1 MEINEKSV
9 FYAPDY
15 YHIEQDSLHL
25 FLDPEMPNWI
35 ITDKRGSQILDDIK
49 NCKNVKDLMRN
60 YADNFDMDYTKAW
73 LEVYTFLK
81 DLIRSKFLT
90 SKPVKKVDYA
100 GRADFIH
107 TYKLNELWIHTN
119 NSCNLTCSHCLVN
132 SSPGEDNGLSTET
145 IKRVIDEAVILG
157 TSRFYFTGGEPFMR
171 KDIFDLIDYVCNRK
185 ESELIILTNG
195 TLLKGETIERLKRC
209 NKELLK
215 IQISL
220 DGSRPEI
227 NDPLRGKGSFN
238 LIVEGIKNVV
248 ETGYSPTVTTVVTN
262 SNIDDI
268 QEITKLLALSGVK
281 THHLLWAHK
290 RGRITDNGN
299 NSIPSIDK
307 VIEVTRRVKVVAGE
321 SGISVD
327 NYDSYKFRANSNRG
341 TRYDLGNACY
351 DSLCVYSNGDVYPSA
366 SFAGYEDLKCGSILI
381 NTLREIWENSN
392 MSKAFRN
399 ATLQNKEKCKGCHIK
414 FICGGGDIEHSFFY
428 SENGFKLESDKFPS
442 DIGIHALDPYCDL
455 HKEITK
461 NVIFELA
468 EARKKMMDRKTG
480 FGAPTVLRS
489 MGEGA
494 LNCGLQ
500 IADCEME
507 NLKSEIPG
515 PDRRADRTRAGRNPK
530 SVRTLHSNCVLS
542 FDVDKPRSIVREFYG
557 KAAEEPQEEL
567 CCPTKNTQEDTS
579 HIPQE
584 VLDRFYGCGSPTT
597 IAKVLAGETMADLG
611 AGAGIDCF
619 IAAKKVG
626 PKGKIYGIDM
636 TDKMLKVANENR
648 HLVAKNLGY
657 DIVEFRKGFLE
668 DIPVED
674 RTVDLITSNCVI
686 NLSPDKKAV
695 FNEMWRILKD
705 HGRIVISDI
714 VSQEETPPYLKL
726 NKQLW
731 GECISGALTEDEFMA
746 WLEQAGFY
754 GLQTLSKVFWKE
766 VEGYS
771 FYSVTLRGY
780 KFKKK
785 ESCVYIGQKAIYHGP
800 YKAIT
805 DEEGH
810 LFPRNEPVEV
820 CTDTAAKLS
829 NLPYAGQFT
838 ILNAD
843 NENAA
848 SYGCSPSEDG
858 VPCC

>member
-9 FYAPDY
+9 FYVPDY
-15 YHIEQDSLHL
+15 YHIEEDSLHL
-25 FLDPEMPNWI
+25 FFDPEMPNWI
-35 ITDKRGSQILDDIK
+35 ITDKRGSQIVEDIK
-49 NCKNVKDLMRN
+49 NCRNVKDLMYK
-60 YADNFDMDYTKAW
+60 YADKFDMDYTRAW
-73 LEVYTFLK
+73 LDIHTFLK
-81 DLIRSKFLT
+81 DLIRSEFLT
-90 SKPVKKVDYA
+90 SEPVKKSNYS
-100 GRADFIH
+100 GRADYIH
-107 TYKLNELWIHTN
+107 AKKLNELWIHTN
-119 NSCNLTCSHCLVN
+119 NSCNLICSHCLVN
-132 SSPGEDNGLSTET
+132 SSPNEDKGLSTGT
-145 IKRVIDEAVILG
+145 IKKIIDDAVKLG
-157 TSRFYFTGGEPFMR
+157 TTRFYFTGGEPFMR

-185 ESELIILTNG
+185 KSELIILTNG
-195 TLLKGETIERLKRC
+195 TLLKGEIIEWLEKFD
-209 NKELLK
+209 KGLLK

-220 DGSRPEI
+220 DGSKPEI
-227 NDPLRGKGSFN
+227 NDPLRGKGSFSQ
-238 LIVEGIKNVV
+238 IVKGIKNIV
-248 ETGYSPTVTTVVTN
+248 EAGFFPTVTTVVTN
-262 SNIDDI
+262 SNIGDI
-268 QEITKLLALSGVK
+268 PEITKLLAHSGVK

-299 NSIPSIDK
+299 NSIPPIDK
-307 VIEVTRRVKVVAGE
+307 VIEVTRRVKEAARE

-327 NYDSYKFRANSNRG
+327 NHDSYKFRANSNRG

-366 SFAGYEDLKCGSILI
+366 SFAGYAGLRCGCVLDNS
-381 NTLREIWENSN
+381 LREIWENSN

-399 ATLQNKEKCKGCHIK
+399 ATLQNKDKCRECHIK

-428 SENGFKLESDKFPS
+428 SENGFKLESDKFPANT
-442 DIGIHALDPYCDL
+442 GIQALDPYCDL

-461 NVIFELA
+461 DVIFELA
-468 EARKKMMDRKTG
+468 ESRKKMMERKTG
-480 FGAPTVLRS
+480 FSAPTVLRS

-494 LNCGLQ
+494 AVCGADEQIQNPQISTPNPELQ
-500 IADCEME
+500 TP
-507 NLKSEIPG
+507 N
-515 PDRRADRTRAGRNPK
+515 
-530 SVRTLHSNCVLS
+530 SVHTLHSNCVLS

-567 CCPTKNTQEDTS
+567 CCPTKNSQEDTS

-597 IAKVLAGETMADLG
+597 IAKISEGETMVDLG

-636 TDKMLKVANENR
+636 TDEMLKVANENR
-648 HLVAKNLGY
+648 QLVAENLGY

-668 DIPVED
+668 EIPVED
-674 RTVDLITSNCVI
+674 NTVDLITSNCVI

-714 VSQEETPPYLKL
+714 VSEVETPSYLKL

-731 GECISGALTEDEFMA
+731 GECISGSLTEEEFVA
-746 WLEQAGFY
+746 YLEQAGFY
-754 GLQTLSKVFWKE
+754 GLQTLSKIFWKE

-780 KFKKK
+780 KYEKR
-785 ESCVYIGQKAIYHGP
+785 EGCVYIGQKAVYHGP

-829 NLPYAGQFT
+829 RPPYAGQFT

-843 NENAA
+843 NEKTA
-848 SYGCSPSEDG
+848 SYSCSPSEEEG

>member
-49 NCKNVKDLMRN
+49 KCKNVKDLMHN

-73 LEVYTFLK
+73 LEVHTFLK

-90 SKPVKKVDYA
+90 SEPVKKVNYA

-107 TYKLNELWIHTN
+107 AYKLNELWIHTN

-132 SSPGEDNGLSTET
+132 SSPNEDKGLSKEA

-171 KDIFDLIDYVCNRK
+171 KDIFELIDYVCSHK

-195 TLLKGETIERLKRC
+195 TLLKGETMERLQRC

-227 NDPLRGKGSFN
+227 NDPLRGKGSFA
-238 LIVEGIKNVV
+238 LIVEGIKNIV
-248 ETGYSPTVTTVVTN
+248 EAGYFPTVTTVVTN
-262 SNIDDI
+262 SNIEDI
-268 QEITKLLALSGVK
+268 QETTKLLALLGVR
-281 THHLLWAHK
+281 TQHLLWAHK

-299 NSIPSIDK
+299 NSIPPIDK
-307 VIEVTRRVKVVAGE
+307 VIEVTRKIKVVAGE

-351 DSLCVYSNGDVYPSA
+351 DSLCVYSNGEVYPSA
-366 SFAGYEDLKCGSILI
+366 SFAGHEGLKCGSVLTE
-381 NTLREIWENSN
+381 TLREVWENSN

-399 ATLQNKEKCKGCHIK
+399 ATLQNKEKCRDCHIK

-428 SENGFKLESDKFPS
+428 SENGFKLKTDQFPS

-468 EARKKMMDRKTG
+468 EAREKMMERKTG
-480 FGAPTVLRS
+480 FSAPTVLRS

-494 LNCGLQ
+494 AVCGADEQILNSQ
-500 IADCEME
+500 I
-507 NLKSEIPG
+507 S
-515 PDRRADRTRAGRNPK
+515 NPK
-530 SVRTLHSNCVLS
+530 SQIVNPQSVHTLHSNCVLS

-567 CCPTKNTQEDTS
+567 CCPTKNSQEDTS

-597 IAKVLAGETMADLG
+597 IAKVSEGETMVDLG

-626 PKGKIYGIDM
+626 PMGKIYGIDM
-636 TDKMLKVANENR
+636 TDEMLKVANENK
-648 HLVAKNLGY
+648 HLVARNLGY

-674 RTVDLITSNCVI
+674 STVDLITSNCVI

-714 VSQEETPPYLKL
+714 VSEEETPPYLKL

-731 GECISGALTEDEFMA
+731 GECISGALTEDEFMVY
-746 WLEQAGFY
+746 LEHAGFY

-771 FYSVTLRGY
+771 FYSLTLRGY
-780 KFKKK
+780 KFEKR
-785 ESCVYIGQKAIYHGP
+785 ENCVYIGQKAVYHGP

-838 ILNAD
+838 ILNTD
-843 NENAA
+843 NEDAA
-848 SYGCSPSEDG
+848 SYSCSPSEEG

>member
-1 MEINEKSV
+1 MEINEKSI

-35 ITDKRGSQILDDIK
+35 ITDKRGGQIIDDIK
-49 NCKNVKDLMRN
+49 KCKNVKELMYN
-60 YADNFDMDYTKAW
+60 YAANFDMDNTKAW
-73 LEVYTFLK
+73 LEVHSFLK
-81 DLIRSKFLT
+81 DLIRSKFLA
-90 SKPVKKVDYA
+90 SEPVKKVAYT

-107 TYKLNELWIHTN
+107 VYKLNELWIHTN
-119 NSCNLTCSHCLVN
+119 NSCNLTCSHCLVS
-132 SSPGEDNGLSTET
+132 SSPNEDKGLSTES
-145 IKRVIDEAVILG
+145 IKKVIDEAAVLG
-157 TSRFYFTGGEPFMR
+157 TTRFYFTGGEPFIR
-171 KDIFDLIDYVCNRK
+171 KDIFELIDYVCNHK
-185 ESELIILTNG
+185 KTELIILTNG
-195 TLLKGETIERLKRC
+195 TLLKREIIEKLQAFD
-209 NKELLK
+209 KELLK

-227 NDPLRGKGSFN
+227 NDPLRGKGSFD
-238 LIVEGIKNVV
+238 LIVEGIKNIISA
-248 ETGYSPTVTTVVTN
+248 GYSPTVTTVVAN

-268 QEITKLLALSGVK
+268 PETTKLLALLGVK

-299 NSIPSIDK
+299 SSIPPINK
-307 VIEVTRRVKVVAGE
+307 VIEVTRKVKEVARE

-327 NYDSYKFRANSNRG
+327 NHDSYKFRANSNRG

-351 DSLCVYSNGDVYPSA
+351 DSMCVYSNGDVYPSA
-366 SFAGYEDLKCGSILI
+366 SFAGHAGLRCGSVLD
-381 NTLREIWENSN
+381 NTLWEIWENSN
-392 MSKAFRN
+392 TSKAFRN
-399 ATLQNKEKCKGCHIK
+399 ATLQNKEKCKECHIK
-414 FICGGGDIEHSFFY
+414 YICGGGDIEHSFFY
-428 SENGFKLESDKFPS
+428 SENGFKLESDRFPS
-442 DIGIHALDPYCDL
+442 DVGIHALDPYCDL

-461 NVIFELA
+461 DVIFELA
-468 EARKKMMDRKTG
+468 AVRKKIMERTTG
-480 FGAPTVLRS
+480 FSAPTVLRS

-494 LNCGLQ
+494 AVCG
-500 IADCEME
+500 ADEQAA
-507 NLKSEIPG
+507 NSQ
-515 PDRRADRTRAGRNPK
+515 
-530 SVRTLHSNCVLS
+530 SVYTLHSNCVLS

-584 VLDRFYGCGSPTT
+584 VLDRFYGCGSPTI
-597 IAKVLAGETMADLG
+597 IAGVLPGETMVDLG

-626 PKGKIYGIDM
+626 PTGKIYGIDM
-636 TDKMLKVANENR
+636 TDEMLKVANENKL
-648 HLVAKNLGY
+648 LVAKNLGF

-668 DIPVED
+668 DIPVD
-674 RTVDLITSNCVI
+674 DSTVDLITSNCVI

-695 FNEMWRILKD
+695 FNEMWRVLKD

-714 VSQEETPPYLKL
+714 VSQVETPPRLKL

-731 GECISGALTEDEFMA
+731 GECISGSLTEEEFMA
-746 WLEQAGFY
+746 YLEQAGFY

-771 FYSVTLRGY
+771 YYSVTLRGY
-780 KFKKK
+780 KFEKKDGCK
-785 ESCVYIGQKAIYHGP
+785 YIGQKAIYHGP

-820 CTDTAAKLS
+820 CTDTAEKLS
-829 NLPYAGQFT
+829 KLPYTGQFA
-838 ILNAD
+838 IFNVND
-843 NENAA
+843 GKKVPY
-848 SYGCSPSEDG
+848 SCSTSETEG
-858 VPCC
+858 VSCC

>member
-9 FYAPDY
+9 FYVPDY

-35 ITDKRGSQILDDIK
+35 ITDKRGSQIMDDIK
-49 NCKNVKDLMRN
+49 NGKSVKGLMHN
-60 YADNFDMDYTKAW
+60 YASNFDMDYTKAW
-73 LEVYTFLK
+73 LEVHTFLK

-90 SKPVKKVDYA
+90 SEPVKRVDYA

-107 TYKLNELWIHTN
+107 AYKLNELWIHTN

-132 SSPGEDNGLSTET
+132 SSPSGDKGLSTEA
-145 IKRVIDEAVILG
+145 IKRVIDEAAILG

-171 KDIFDLIDYVCNRK
+171 KDIFELIDYVCSHK

-195 TLLKGETIERLKRC
+195 TLLEGETVERLQKC

-227 NDPLRGKGSFN
+227 NDPLRGKGSFD
-238 LIVEGIKNVV
+238 LIVEGIKNIV
-248 ETGYSPTVTTVVTN
+248 EAGYFPTVTTVVTN
-262 SNIDDI
+262 SNIEDI
-268 QEITKLLALSGVK
+268 QETTKLLALLGVK
-281 THHLLWAHK
+281 THHLLWAHR

-299 NSIPSIDK
+299 NTIPPIDK
-307 VIEVTRRVKVVAGE
+307 VIEVTGKVKAVAGE

-366 SFAGYEDLKCGSILI
+366 SFAGHEGLKCGTVLDSP
-381 NTLREIWENSN
+381 LREVWDNSN

-399 ATLQNKEKCKGCHIK
+399 ATLQNKEKCRECHIK

-428 SENGFKLESDKFPS
+428 SENGFKLETDRFPS
-442 DIGIHALDPYCDL
+442 DIGVHALDPYCDL

-468 EARKKMMDRKTG
+468 EAGKKMMDRKTG
-480 FGAPTVLRS
+480 FSAPTVLRS

-494 LNCGLQ
+494 SVCG
-500 IADCEME
+500 ADEQVPE
-507 NLKSEIPG
+507 SGFDNRQSPIVG
-515 PDRRADRTRAGRNPK
+515 HQ
-530 SVRTLHSNCVLS
+530 SQVHTLHSNCVLS

-584 VLDRFYGCGSPTT
+584 VLDRFYGCGSPTI
-597 IAKVLAGETMADLG
+597 IAKVSEGETMVDLG

-626 PKGKIYGIDM
+626 PTGKIYGIDM
-636 TDKMLKVANENR
+636 TDEMLKVANENR

-674 RTVDLITSNCVI
+674 STVDLITSNCVI

-714 VSQEETPPYLKL
+714 VSEEETPPYLKL

-746 WLEQAGFY
+746 YLEQAGFY
-754 GLQTLSKVFWKE
+754 GLQILSKVFWKE
-766 VEGYS
+766 VEGYL

-780 KFKKK
+780 KFEKK
-785 ESCVYIGQKAIYHGP
+785 ESCVYIGQKVIYHGP

-829 NLPYAGQFT
+829 NFPYAGQFT

-848 SYGCSPSEDG
+848 SYSCSPSEEG

>member
-35 ITDKRGSQILDDIK
+35 ITDKRGSQIIDDIK
-49 NCKNVKDLMRN
+49 NCKNVKELMNN
-60 YADNFDMDYTKAW
+60 YANTFDMDYTRAW
-73 LEVYTFLK
+73 LEVHTLLK
-81 DLIRSKFLT
+81 DLIRSEFLT
-90 SKPVKKVDYA
+90 SEPVKKVAYT
-100 GRADFIH
+100 GRADFVH
-107 TYKLNELWIHTN
+107 ADKLNELWIHTN

-132 SSPGEDNGLSTET
+132 SSPNEDGGLSTES
-145 IKRVIDEAVILG
+145 IKKIIDEAAVLG
-157 TSRFYFTGGEPFMR
+157 TSRFYFTGGEPLMR
-171 KDIFDLIDYVCNRK
+171 KDIFELIDYVCNQK
-185 ESELIILTNG
+185 KSELIILTNG
-195 TLLKGETIERLKRC
+195 TLLKGETIEKLQQFDKT
-209 NKELLK
+209 LLK
-215 IQISL
+215 LQISL
-220 DGSRPEI
+220 DGSTPEI
-227 NDPLRGKGSFN
+227 NDPLRGNGSFD
-238 LIVEGIKNVV
+238 LIVEGIKNIVGV
-248 ETGYSPTVTTVVTN
+248 GFSPTVTTVVAN
-262 SNIDDI
+262 SNIDNI
-268 QEITKLLALSGVK
+268 PETTKLLASLGVK

-299 NSIPSIDK
+299 NSIPPIDK
-307 VIEVTRRVKVVAGE
+307 VIEVTRKVKEVARE

-327 NYDSYKFRANSNRG
+327 NHDSYKFRANSKRG

-351 DSLCVYSNGDVYPSA
+351 DSMCVYSTGDVYPSA
-366 SFAGYEDLKCGSILI
+366 SFAGHAGLRCGNVLDS
-381 NTLREIWENSN
+381 TLREIWESSN

-399 ATLQNKEKCKGCHIK
+399 ATLQNKDKCKECHIK

-428 SENGFKLESDKFPS
+428 SENGFKLESDRFPENV
-442 DIGIHALDPYCDL
+442 GIHALDPYCGL

-461 NVIFELA
+461 DVVFELA
-468 EARKKMMDRKTG
+468 QVRKKMQDRKTG
-480 FGAPTVLRS
+480 FSAPTVLRS
-489 MGEGA
+489 MGDGA
-494 LNCGLQ
+494 AVCG
-500 IADCEME
+500 ADQQV
-507 NLKSEIPG
+507 
-515 PDRRADRTRAGRNPK
+515 ADSQ
-530 SVRTLHSNCVLS
+530 SVYTLHSNCVLS

-567 CCPTKNTQEDTS
+567 CCPTKNSEEDTS

-584 VLDRFYGCGSPTT
+584 VLDRFYGCGSPTI
-597 IAKVLAGETMADLG
+597 IAKVSEGETMVDLG

-636 TDKMLKVANENR
+636 TDEMLKVANENR
-648 HLVAKNLGY
+648 KLVAKNLGY

-668 DIPVED
+668 DIPVD
-674 RTVDLITSNCVI
+674 NGTVDLITSNCVI

-695 FNEMWRILKD
+695 FNEMWRVLKD

-714 VSQEETPPYLKL
+714 VSQVETPPHLKL

-746 WLEQAGFY
+746 YLEQAGFY

-780 KFKKK
+780 KFEK
-785 ESCVYIGQKAIYHGP
+785 EEGCVYIGQRAVYHGP

-820 CTDTAAKLS
+820 CTDTAEKLS
-829 NLPYAGQFT
+829 NPPYTGQFT
-838 ILNAD
+838 IFNVND
-843 NENAA
+843 GNNE
-848 SYGCSPSEDG
+848 SYSCNTPEEEG
-858 VPCC
+858 VSCC

>member
-49 NCKNVKDLMRN
+49 NCKNVRDLMHN

-73 LEVYTFLK
+73 LEVHTFLK

-90 SKPVKKVDYA
+90 SEPVKKVGYT

-107 TYKLNELWIHTN
+107 AYKLNELWIHTN
-119 NSCNLTCSHCLVN
+119 NSCNLMCSHCLVN
-132 SSPGEDNGLSTET
+132 SSPNEDKGLSTET
-145 IKRVIDEAVILG
+145 IKKVIDEAVILE

-171 KDIFDLIDYVCNRK
+171 KDIFELIDYVCNHK

-195 TLLKGETIERLKRC
+195 TLLKGETIERLQRC
-209 NKELLK
+209 NKELLN
-215 IQISL
+215 IQVSL

-227 NDPLRGKGSFN
+227 NDPLRGKGSFD
-238 LIVEGIKNVV
+238 LIVEGIRNIV
-248 ETGYSPTVTTVVTN
+248 EAGYFPTVTTVVTN
-262 SNIDDI
+262 SNVDDI
-268 QEITKLLALSGVK
+268 QEITKLLALFGVK

-290 RGRITDNGN
+290 RGRITGNGN
-299 NSIPSIDK
+299 NSIPPIEK
-307 VIEVTRRVKVVAGE
+307 VIEVARRVKIVAGE

-351 DSLCVYSNGDVYPSA
+351 DSMCVYSNGDVYPSA
-366 SFAGYEDLKCGSILI
+366 SFAGYEGLRCGSILD
-381 NTLREIWENSN
+381 NPLREIWENSN
-392 MSKAFRN
+392 TSKAFRN

-428 SENGFKLESDKFPS
+428 SENGFKPEMDQFPA
-442 DIGIHALDPYCDL
+442 DIGIHALDPYCNL
-455 HKEITK
+455 HKDITK

-468 EARKKMMDRKTG
+468 EARKKMMDKKTG
-480 FGAPTVLRS
+480 FSAPTVLRS

-494 LNCGLQ
+494 LNCGSQ
-500 IADCEME
+500 IADCGIED
-507 NLKSEIPG
+507 LKSEI
-515 PDRRADRTRAGRNPK
+515 ADPQFAIRNPQ
-530 SVRTLHSNCVLS
+530 SVYTLHSNCVLS

-567 CCPTKNTQEDTS
+567 CCPTKNTLEDTS

-597 IAKVLAGETMADLG
+597 IANVSEGETMVDMG

-636 TDKMLKVANENR
+636 TDEMLKVANENN
-648 HLVAKNLGY
+648 HLVAMNLGY

-674 RTVDLITSNCVI
+674 STVDLITSNCVI
-686 NLSPDKKAV
+686 NLSPDKKKV
-695 FNEMWRILKD
+695 FGEMWRILKD
-705 HGRIVISDI
+705 HGRIVVSDI
-714 VSQEETPPYLKL
+714 VSEEETPPYLKI

-746 WLEQAGFY
+746 YLEQAGFY
-754 GLQTLSKVFWKE
+754 GLQTLQKVFWKE

-780 KFKKK
+780 KFEKK

-829 NLPYAGQFT
+829 NPPYIGQFT
-838 ILNAD
+838 ILKHGAD
-843 NENAA
+843 NAV
-848 SYGCSPSEDG
+848 SYSCSTSEEG

>member
-35 ITDKRGSQILDDIK
+35 ITDKRGSQIMNDIK

-60 YADNFDMDYTKAW
+60 YANNFDMDYTKAW
-73 LEVYTFLK
+73 LEVHTFLK
-81 DLIRSKFLT
+81 DLIRTKFLT
-90 SKPVKKVDYA
+90 SEPVKKVDYT
-100 GRADFIH
+100 GRANFIH
-107 TYKLNELWIHTN
+107 ANKLNELWIHTN

-132 SSPGEDNGLSTET
+132 SSPSEDKGLSTKT
-145 IKRVIDEAVILG
+145 IKRIIDEAVILG
-157 TSRFYFTGGEPFMR
+157 TTRFYFTGGEPFMR
-171 KDIFDLIDYVCNRK
+171 KDIFELIDYVCNHK

-195 TLLKGETIERLKRC
+195 ILLRGETIERIQGF

-220 DGSRPEI
+220 DGSKPEI
-227 NDPLRGKGSFN
+227 NDPLRGRDSFDQ
-238 LIVEGIKNVV
+238 IVRGIKNVV
-248 ETGYSPTVTTVVTN
+248 KIGYSPTVTTVVTS
-262 SNIDDI
+262 SNIEDI
-268 QEITKLLALSGVK
+268 PEITKLLALLGLK
-281 THHLLWAHK
+281 THHLLWVHK
-290 RGRITDNGN
+290 RGRVTDNGGN
-299 NSIPSIDK
+299 FFAPIEK
-307 VIEVTRRVKVVAGE
+307 VIEIARKVKAV
-321 SGISVD
+321 SSKLGISVD
-327 NYDSYKFRANSNRG
+327 NHDSYKFRANSNRG

-351 DSLCVYSNGDVYPSA
+351 DSMCVYSNGEVYPSA
-366 SFAGYEDLKCGSILI
+366 SFAGHEGLRCGSILEE
-381 NTLREIWENSN
+381 TLGEIWENSN

-399 ATLQNKEKCKGCHIK
+399 ATLQNKEKCRDCHIK

-428 SENGFKLESDKFPS
+428 SDNGFKLETDKFPA
-442 DIGIHALDPYCDL
+442 DVGIHALDPYCDL
-455 HKEITK
+455 HKELVK
-461 NVIFELA
+461 DVIFELA
-468 EARKKMMDRKTG
+468 EARKKLMDRKTG
-480 FGAPTVLRS
+480 FSAPVVLRS

-507 NLKSEIPG
+507 NLKSEI
-515 PDRRADRTRAGRNPK
+515 RNPK
-530 SVRTLHSNCVLS
+530 SVHTLHSNCVLS

-567 CCPTKNTQEDTS
+567 CCPTKNTQEDTG

-584 VLDRFYGCGSPTT
+584 VLDRFYGCGSPTI
-597 IAKVLAGETMADLG
+597 IAKVSEGETMVDLG

-626 PKGKIYGIDM
+626 PRGKIYGIDM
-636 TDKMLKVANENR
+636 TDEMLKVANENK

-668 DIPVED
+668 DIPVD
-674 RTVDLITSNCVI
+674 DGTVDLITSNCVI

-714 VSQEETPPYLKL
+714 VSQEETPPHLKI

-746 WLEQAGFY
+746 YLEQAGFY

-766 VEGYS
+766 VKGYS

-780 KFKKK
+780 KFEKK
-785 ESCVYIGQKAIYHGP
+785 EGCVYIGQKAIYHGP

-810 LFPRNEPVEV
+810 LFPRNESVEV

-829 NLPYAGQFT
+829 NPPYAGQFT
-838 ILNAD
+838 ILNPDDA
-843 NENAA
+843 NNA
-848 SYGCSPSEDG
+848 SYSCSTEEG

>member
-35 ITDKRGSQILDDIK
+35 ITDKRGGQILDDIK
-49 NCKNVKDLMRN
+49 KCKNVKDLMHN

-73 LEVYTFLK
+73 LEVHTFLK

-90 SKPVKKVDYA
+90 SEPVKKIDYA

-107 TYKLNELWIHTN
+107 AYRLNELWIHTN

-132 SSPGEDNGLSTET
+132 SSPNEDKGLSTET
-145 IKRVIDEAVILG
+145 IKRIIDEAVILG

-171 KDIFDLIDYVCNRK
+171 KDIFELIDYVCNHK

-195 TLLKGETIERLKRC
+195 TLLKGEIIERLQRC

-220 DGSRPEI
+220 DGSRPKI
-227 NDPLRGKGSFN
+227 NDPLRGKGSFE
-238 LIVEGIKNVV
+238 LIVEGIKNIV
-248 ETGYSPTVTTVVTN
+248 EAGYFPTVTTVVTN
-262 SNIDDI
+262 SNIEDI
-268 QEITKLLALSGVK
+268 QETTKLLVLLGVK
-281 THHLLWAHK
+281 TQHLLWAHK

-299 NSIPSIDK
+299 NSIPPIDK
-307 VIEVTRRVKVVAGE
+307 VVEVTKRVKVVAGE

-327 NYDSYKFRANSNRG
+327 NYNSYKFRANSNRG

-366 SFAGYEDLKCGSILI
+366 SFAGYEGLKCGSILDSP
-381 NTLREIWENSN
+381 LREIWENSN

-399 ATLQNKEKCKGCHIK
+399 ATLQNKEKCKDCHIK

-428 SENGFKLESDKFPS
+428 SENGFKLETDQFPA
-442 DIGIHALDPYCDL
+442 DIGVHALDPYCNL

-480 FGAPTVLRS
+480 FIAPTVLRS

-494 LNCGLQ
+494 SVCG
-500 IADCEME
+500 ADEQVPE
-507 NLKSEIPG
+507 SGFDNQQSEIKAPQ
-515 PDRRADRTRAGRNPK
+515 
-530 SVRTLHSNCVLS
+530 SVHTLHSNCVLS

-557 KAAEEPQEEL
+557 KAAEDPQEEL
-567 CCPTKNTQEDTS
+567 CCPTKNSQEDTS

-597 IAKVLAGETMADLG
+597 IAKVSEGETMVDLG

-636 TDKMLKVANENR
+636 TDEMLNVANENKN
-648 HLVAKNLGY
+648 LVAKNLCY

-674 RTVDLITSNCVI
+674 GTVDLITSNCVI

-714 VSQEETPPYLKL
+714 ISEEETPSYLKL

-780 KFKKK
+780 KFEKK

-829 NLPYAGQFT
+829 NFPYAGQFT

-843 NENAA
+843 DENAA
-848 SYGCSPSEDG
+848 SYSCSPTEEG
-858 VPCC
+858 VSCC

>member
-9 FYAPDY
+9 FYVPDY
-15 YHIEQDSLHL
+15 YHIEEDSLHL

-35 ITDKRGSQILDDIK
+35 ITDKRGSQIIDDIK
-49 NCKNVKDLMRN
+49 NCINVKDLMHN
-60 YADNFDMDYTKAW
+60 YANKFDMDYTRTW
-73 LEVYTFLK
+73 LDIHTFLK
-81 DLIRSKFLT
+81 DLIRSQFLT
-90 SKPVKKVDYA
+90 TEPVKRVDYA
-100 GRADFIH
+100 GRANYIH
-107 TYKLNELWIHTN
+107 TKKLNELWIHTN

-132 SSPGEDNGLSTET
+132 SSPKEDNGLSTET
-145 IKRVIDEAVILG
+145 IKKLIDEAVALG
-157 TSRFYFTGGEPFMR
+157 TTRFYFTGGEPFIR
-171 KDIFDLIDYVCNRK
+171 KDIFGLIDYVCNHK
-185 ESELIILTNG
+185 KAELIILTNG
-195 TLLKGETIERLKRC
+195 TLLKGEAIERLQ
-209 NKELLK
+209 NIDKELLK
-215 IQISL
+215 VQVSL

-238 LIVEGIKNVV
+238 LIIEGIKNIVGA
-248 ETGYSPTVTTVVTN
+248 GYSPTVTTVVAN

-268 QEITKLLALSGVK
+268 PEITKLLAHSGVK

-299 NSIPSIDK
+299 NSIPPIDR
-307 VIEVTRRVKVVAGE
+307 VIEVTRRVKEVAGE

-327 NYDSYKFRANSNRG
+327 NHDSYKFRANSNRG

-351 DSLCVYSNGDVYPSA
+351 DSMCVYSNGEVYPSA
-366 SFAGYEDLKCGSILI
+366 SFAGHEGLECGSVQD
-381 NTLREIWENSN
+381 NTLKEIWENSN

-399 ATLQNKEKCKGCHIK
+399 ATLQNKNKCKECHIK

-428 SENGFKLESDKFPS
+428 SENGFKLDTDKFPA
-442 DIGIHALDPYCDL
+442 DVGIHALDPYCDL

-461 NVIFELA
+461 DVIFELA
-468 EARKKMMDRKTG
+468 ETRKKMNERKTG
-480 FGAPTVLRS
+480 FSSPTVLRS

-494 LNCGLQ
+494 AVCG
-500 IADCEME
+500 ADEQ
-507 NLKSEIPG
+507 
-515 PDRRADRTRAGRNPK
+515 AAGSQ
-530 SVRTLHSNCVLS
+530 SVYTLHSNCVLS

-557 KAAEEPQEEL
+557 KAAEEPQEDL
-567 CCPTKNTQEDTS
+567 CCPTQNAQEDTS
-579 HIPQE
+579 HIPRE

-597 IAKVLAGETMADLG
+597 IAKVSEGETMVDLG

-636 TDKMLKVANENR
+636 TDEMLKVANENR
-648 HLVAKNLGY
+648 LLVAKNLGF

-668 DIPVED
+668 DIPVD
-674 RTVDLITSNCVI
+674 NNMVDLITSNCVI

-695 FNEMWRILKD
+695 FNEMWRVLKD

-714 VSQEETPPYLKL
+714 VSEVETPPHLKL

-731 GECISGALTEDEFMA
+731 GECISGSLTEEEFMA
-746 WLEQAGFY
+746 YLEQAGFY

-771 FYSVTLRGY
+771 YYSVTLRGY
-780 KFKKK
+780 KSEKK

-810 LFPRNEPVEV
+810 LFPRNEPVEI

-829 NLPYAGQFT
+829 NPPYEGQFT
-838 ILNAD
+838 ILNAE

-848 SYGCSPSEDG
+848 AFSCNTPEEEG
-858 VPCC
+858 VTCC

>member
-15 YHIEQDSLHL
+15 YHIVQDSLHL

-35 ITDKRGSQILDDIK
+35 ITDKRGSQIMNDIK
-49 NCKNVKDLMRN
+49 NCKSVKGLMHN
-60 YADNFDMDYTKAW
+60 YANNFDMDYTKAW
-73 LEVYTFLK
+73 LEVHTFLK

-90 SKPVKKVDYA
+90 SEPVKKVDYA
-100 GRADFIH
+100 GRAGFIH
-107 TYKLNELWIHTN
+107 AYKLNELWIHTN

-132 SSPGEDNGLSTET
+132 SSPSEDEGLSTEA
-145 IKRVIDEAVILG
+145 IKRVIDEAAILG

-171 KDIFDLIDYVCNRK
+171 KDIFELIDYVCNNK

-195 TLLKGETIERLKRC
+195 TLLKGETLERLQKC

-227 NDPLRGKGSFN
+227 NDSLRGKGSFD
-238 LIVEGIKNVV
+238 LIIDGIKEIVEA
-248 ETGYSPTVTTVVTN
+248 GYSPTVTTVVTS
-262 SNIDDI
+262 SNIEDI
-268 QEITKLLALSGVK
+268 QETTKLLALLGVK
-281 THHLLWAHK
+281 IHHLLWAHK

-299 NSIPSIDK
+299 NSIPPIDK
-307 VIEVTRRVKVVAGE
+307 VIEVTRKVKAIAGE

-366 SFAGYEDLKCGSILI
+366 SFAGYEGLKCGSII
-381 NTLREIWENSN
+381 DSPLREIWDHSN

-399 ATLQNKEKCKGCHIK
+399 ATLQNKEKCKECHIK

-428 SENGFKLESDKFPS
+428 SENGFKLETDRFPS

-468 EARKKMMDRKTG
+468 EARRKMMDRKTG
-480 FGAPTVLRS
+480 FNAPTVLRS

-494 LNCGLQ
+494 VNCG
-500 IADCEME
+500 
-507 NLKSEIPG
+507 SEISDFGVEYPQSEI
-515 PDRRADRTRAGRNPK
+515 RNPK

-567 CCPTKNTQEDTS
+567 CCPTQNTQEDTS
-579 HIPQE
+579 HIPQD
-584 VLDRFYGCGSPTT
+584 VLDRFYGCGSPTI
-597 IAKVLAGETMADLG
+597 IAKVSEGETMVDLG
-611 AGAGIDCF
+611 TGAGIDCF

-626 PKGKIYGIDM
+626 SMGKIYGIDM
-636 TDKMLKVANENR
+636 TDEMLKVANENN

-695 FNEMWRILKD
+695 FNEMWRILND

-714 VSQEETPPYLKL
+714 VSEEETPPYLKL

-746 WLEQAGFY
+746 YLEQAGFY

-780 KFKKK
+780 KFEKK

-820 CTDTAAKLS
+820 CTDTAAKL
-829 NLPYAGQFT
+829 NNFPYAGQFT

-848 SYGCSPSEDG
+848 SYSCSPSEEG

>member
-35 ITDKRGSQILDDIK
+35 ITDKRGSQIMDDIK
-49 NCKNVKDLMRN
+49 DCKNVKDLMYN

-73 LEVYTFLK
+73 LEVHTFLK

-90 SKPVKKVDYA
+90 SEPVKKVNYT

-107 TYKLNELWIHTN
+107 ADKLNELWIHTN

-132 SSPGEDNGLSTET
+132 SSPGEDKGLSTEA

-157 TSRFYFTGGEPFMR
+157 TLRFYFTGGEPFMR
-171 KDIFDLIDYVCNRK
+171 KDIFELIDYVCNHK

-195 TLLKGETIERLKRC
+195 TLLKGEIIERLQKC

-227 NDPLRGKGSFN
+227 NDPLRGKGSFD
-238 LIVEGIKNVV
+238 LIVEGIKNIV
-248 ETGYSPTVTTVVTN
+248 EAGYSPTVTTVVTN
-262 SNIDDI
+262 SNIEDI
-268 QEITKLLALSGVK
+268 QETTKLLALLGVK
-281 THHLLWAHK
+281 TQHLLWAHK

-299 NSIPSIDK
+299 NSIPPIDK
-307 VIEVTRRVKVVAGE
+307 VIEVTKRVKVVACE

-351 DSLCVYSNGDVYPSA
+351 DSLCIYSNGDVYPSA
-366 SFAGYEDLKCGSILI
+366 SFAGYEGLKCGSILDSP
-381 NTLREIWENSN
+381 LREIWENSN

-399 ATLQNKEKCKGCHIK
+399 ATLQNKEKCKECHIK

-428 SENGFKLESDKFPS
+428 SENGFKLETDKFPA

-468 EARKKMMDRKTG
+468 EVRKKMMDRKTG
-480 FGAPTVLRS
+480 FSAPTVLRS

-494 LNCGLQ
+494 LNCRSA
-500 IADCEME
+500 ISDF
-507 NLKSEIPG
+507 EIS
-515 PDRRADRTRAGRNPK
+515 ANPQ

-567 CCPTKNTQEDTS
+567 CCPTKNSQEDTS

-597 IAKVLAGETMADLG
+597 IARVLAGETMVDLG

-619 IAAKKVG
+619 IAAKKIG
-626 PKGKIYGIDM
+626 PMGKIYGIDM
-636 TDKMLKVANENR
+636 TDEMLKVANENK

-674 RTVDLITSNCVI
+674 GTVDLITSNCVI

-714 VSQEETPPYLKL
+714 ISEEETPPSLKL

-780 KFKKK
+780 KFEKK

-838 ILNAD
+838 ILNA
-843 NENAA
+843 EEESAA
-848 SYGCSPSEDG
+848 SYSCSPSEEG
-858 VPCC
+858 VSCC

>member
-35 ITDKRGSQILDDIK
+35 ITDKRGSQIMDDIK
-49 NCKNVKDLMRN
+49 DCKNVKDLMYN

-73 LEVYTFLK
+73 LEVHTFLK

-90 SKPVKKVDYA
+90 SEPVKKVNYT

-107 TYKLNELWIHTN
+107 ADKLNELWIHTN

-132 SSPGEDNGLSTET
+132 SSPGEDKGLSTEA

-157 TSRFYFTGGEPFMR
+157 TLRFYFTGGEPFMR
-171 KDIFDLIDYVCNRK
+171 KDIFELIDYVCNHK

-195 TLLKGETIERLKRC
+195 TLLKGEIIERLQKC

-227 NDPLRGKGSFN
+227 NDPLRGKGSFD
-238 LIVEGIKNVV
+238 LIVEGIKNIV
-248 ETGYSPTVTTVVTN
+248 EAGYSPTVTTVVTN
-262 SNIDDI
+262 SNIEDI
-268 QEITKLLALSGVK
+268 QETTKLLALLGVK
-281 THHLLWAHK
+281 TQHLLWAHK

-299 NSIPSIDK
+299 NSIPPIDK
-307 VIEVTRRVKVVAGE
+307 VIEVTKRVKVVACE

-351 DSLCVYSNGDVYPSA
+351 DSLCIYSNGDVYPSA
-366 SFAGYEDLKCGSILI
+366 SFAGYEGLKCGSILDSP
-381 NTLREIWENSN
+381 LREIWENSN

-399 ATLQNKEKCKGCHIK
+399 ATLQNKEKCKECHIK

-428 SENGFKLESDKFPS
+428 SENGFKLETDKFPA

-468 EARKKMMDRKTG
+468 EAREKMMNRKTG
-480 FGAPTVLRS
+480 FSAPTVLRS

-494 LNCGLQ
+494 LNCGSA
-500 IADCEME
+500 ISDFGISA
-507 NLKSEIPG
+507 K
-515 PDRRADRTRAGRNPK
+515 ADRDNQQSAILNPQ
-530 SVRTLHSNCVLS
+530 SVNTLHSNCVLS

-567 CCPTKNTQEDTS
+567 CCPTKNSQEDTS

-597 IAKVLAGETMADLG
+597 IARVLAGETMVDLG

-619 IAAKKVG
+619 IAAKKIG
-626 PKGKIYGIDM
+626 PMGKIYGIDM
-636 TDKMLKVANENR
+636 TDEMLKVANENK

-674 RTVDLITSNCVI
+674 GTVDLITSNCVI

-714 VSQEETPPYLKL
+714 ISEEETPPSLKL

-780 KFKKK
+780 KFEKK

-838 ILNAD
+838 ILNA
-843 NENAA
+843 EEESAA
-848 SYGCSPSEDG
+848 SYSCSPSEEG
-858 VPCC
+858 VSCC

>member
-35 ITDKRGSQILDDIK
+35 ITDKRGSQIIDDIK
-49 NCKNVKDLMRN
+49 NCKNVKELMHN
-60 YADNFDMDYTKAW
+60 YANNFDMDYTRAW
-73 LEVYTFLK
+73 LEVHTLLK
-81 DLIRSKFLT
+81 DLIRTEFLT
-90 SKPVKKVDYA
+90 SEPVKKVTYT

-107 TYKLNELWIHTN
+107 ADQLNELWIHTN

-132 SSPGEDNGLSTET
+132 SSPNEDKGLSAES
-145 IKRVIDEAVILG
+145 IKKIIDEAVILG

-171 KDIFDLIDYVCNRK
+171 KDVFELIDYVCSHK

-195 TLLKGETIERLKRC
+195 ILLKGETIERLQKFD
-209 NKELLK
+209 KELLK

-238 LIVEGIKNVV
+238 LIVEGIKNIVGA
-248 ETGYSPTVTTVVTN
+248 GYSPTVTTVVTN
-262 SNIDDI
+262 SNLDDI
-268 QEITKLLALSGVK
+268 QETTKLLALLGVK

-299 NSIPSIDK
+299 NSIPPIDK
-307 VIEVTRRVKVVAGE
+307 VIEVTRRVKEIARE

-327 NYDSYKFRANSNRG
+327 NHDSYKFRANSNRG

-351 DSLCVYSNGDVYPSA
+351 DSMCVYSNGDVYPSA
-366 SFAGYEDLKCGSILI
+366 SFAGYAGLRCGSVLD
-381 NTLREIWENSN
+381 NTLREIWESSN

-399 ATLQNKEKCKGCHIK
+399 ATLENKDKCKKCHIK

-428 SENGFKLESDKFPS
+428 SENGFKLDAEKFPANV
-442 DIGIHALDPYCDL
+442 GIHALDPYCDL
-455 HKEITK
+455 HKELTK
-461 NVIFELA
+461 DVIFELA

-480 FGAPTVLRS
+480 FSAPTVLRS

-494 LNCGLQ
+494 LNCGSVISDFGTEDPQ
-500 IADCEME
+500 SAI
-507 NLKSEIPG
+507 
-515 PDRRADRTRAGRNPK
+515 RNPQ
-530 SVRTLHSNCVLS
+530 SVNTLHSNCVLS

-567 CCPTKNTQEDTS
+567 CCPTKNSQEDTS

-584 VLDRFYGCGSPTT
+584 VLDRFYGCGSPTI
-597 IAKVLAGETMADLG
+597 IAKVLPGETMVDLG

-636 TDKMLKVANENR
+636 TDEMLKVANENR
-648 HLVAKNLGY
+648 QLVAKNLGY

-668 DIPVED
+668 DIPVD
-674 RTVDLITSNCVI
+674 NGTVDLITSNCVI

-695 FNEMWRILKD
+695 FSEMWRVLKD

-714 VSQEETPPYLKL
+714 VSEAETPPHLKL

-746 WLEQAGFY
+746 YLEQAGFY

-780 KFKKK
+780 KFEKK
-785 ESCVYIGQKAIYHGP
+785 EGCVYVGQKAIYHGP
-800 YKAIT
+800 YKAIA

-820 CTDTAAKLS
+820 CTDTATKLS
-829 NLPYAGQFT
+829 NPPYVGQFT
-838 ILNAD
+838 VLNVE
-843 NENAA
+843 NKNAA
-848 SYGCSPSEDG
+848 AYSCSPSEEG
-858 VPCC
+858 VSCC

>member
-35 ITDKRGSQILDDIK
+35 ITDKRGSQIIDDIK
-49 NCKNVKDLMRN
+49 NCKNVKELMHN
-60 YADNFDMDYTKAW
+60 YANNFDMDYTRAW
-73 LEVYTFLK
+73 LEVHTLLK
-81 DLIRSKFLT
+81 DLIRTEFLT
-90 SKPVKKVDYA
+90 SEPVKKAAYT

-107 TYKLNELWIHTN
+107 ADRLNELWIHTN

-132 SSPGEDNGLSTET
+132 SSPNEDGGLSTES
-145 IKRVIDEAVILG
+145 IKKIIDEAAVLG
-157 TSRFYFTGGEPFMR
+157 TSRFYFTGGEPLMR
-171 KDIFDLIDYVCNRK
+171 KDIFELIDYVCNQK
-185 ESELIILTNG
+185 KSELIILTNG
-195 TLLKGETIERLKRC
+195 TLLKGETIEKLQGFDK
-209 NKELLK
+209 KLLK

-220 DGSRPEI
+220 DGSKPEI
-227 NDPLRGKGSFN
+227 NDSLRGKGSFN
-238 LIVEGIKNVV
+238 LIVGGIKEIV
-248 ETGYSPTVTTVVTN
+248 GAGFSPTVTTVVAN

-268 QEITKLLALSGVK
+268 PETTKLLASLGVR

-299 NSIPSIDK
+299 NSIPTIDK
-307 VIEVTRRVKVVAGE
+307 VIEVTRKVKEVARE

-327 NYDSYKFRANSNRG
+327 NHDSYKFRANSKRG

-351 DSLCVYSNGDVYPSA
+351 DSMCVYSTGDVYPSA
-366 SFAGYEDLKCGSILI
+366 SFAGHAGLRCGNVLDS
-381 NTLREIWENSN
+381 TLREIWENSN

-399 ATLQNKEKCKGCHIK
+399 ATLQNKDKCKECHIK

-428 SENGFKLESDKFPS
+428 SENGFKLESDRFPEGV
-442 DIGIHALDPYCDL
+442 GIHALDPYCDL

-461 NVIFELA
+461 DVVFELA
-468 EARKKMMDRKTG
+468 QVRKKMQDRKTG
-480 FGAPTVLRS
+480 FSAPTVLRS
-489 MGEGA
+489 MGDGA
-494 LNCGLQ
+494 AVCG
-500 IADCEME
+500 ADQQV
-507 NLKSEIPG
+507 
-515 PDRRADRTRAGRNPK
+515 ADSQ
-530 SVRTLHSNCVLS
+530 SVYTLHSNCVLS

-567 CCPTKNTQEDTS
+567 CCPTKNSEEDTS

-584 VLDRFYGCGSPTT
+584 VLDRFYGCGSPTI
-597 IAKVLAGETMADLG
+597 IARVSEGETMVDLG

-636 TDKMLKVANENR
+636 TDEMLKVANENR
-648 HLVAKNLGY
+648 KLVAKNLGY

-668 DIPVED
+668 DIPVD
-674 RTVDLITSNCVI
+674 NGKVDLITSNCVI

-695 FNEMWRILKD
+695 FNEMWRVLKD

-714 VSQEETPPYLKL
+714 VSQVETPPHLKL

-746 WLEQAGFY
+746 YLEQAGFY

-780 KFKKK
+780 KFEK
-785 ESCVYIGQKAIYHGP
+785 EEGCVYIGQRAIYHGP

-820 CTDTAAKLS
+820 CTDTAEKLS
-829 NLPYAGQFT
+829 NPPYTGQFT
-838 ILNAD
+838 IFNVNDGNKAPY
-843 NENAA
+843 
-848 SYGCSPSEDG
+848 SCSPSDEGD

>member
-35 ITDKRGSQILDDIK
+35 ITDKRGSQIMGDIK
-49 NCKNVKDLMRN
+49 NCKSVKGLMHN
-60 YADNFDMDYTKAW
+60 YANNFDMDYTKAW
-73 LEVYTFLK
+73 LEVHTFLK

-90 SKPVKKVDYA
+90 SEPVKRVNYT

-107 TYKLNELWIHTN
+107 AYKLNELWIHTN

-132 SSPGEDNGLSTET
+132 SSPTEDNGLSTEA

-171 KDIFDLIDYVCNRK
+171 KDIFELIDYVCSHK

-195 TLLKGETIERLKRC
+195 TLLKGETVERLQKC

-227 NDPLRGKGSFN
+227 NDPLRGKGSFD
-238 LIVEGIKNVV
+238 LIVEGIKNIV
-248 ETGYSPTVTTVVTN
+248 EAGYFPTVTTVVTN
-262 SNIDDI
+262 SNIEDI
-268 QEITKLLALSGVK
+268 QETTKLLALLGVK

-299 NSIPSIDK
+299 NSIPPIDK
-307 VIEVTRRVKVVAGE
+307 VIEVTRKVKVVAGE

-351 DSLCVYSNGDVYPSA
+351 GSLCVYSNGDVYPSA
-366 SFAGYEDLKCGSILI
+366 SFAGHEGLKCGSILDS
-381 NTLREIWENSN
+381 TLREIWDNSN

-399 ATLQNKEKCKGCHIK
+399 ATLQNKEKCKECHIK

-428 SENGFKLESDKFPS
+428 SENGLKLETDKFPS

-489 MGEGA
+489 MGEGVSV
-494 LNCGLQ
+494 CG
-500 IADCEME
+500 ADEQVPRTGFD
-507 NLKSEIPG
+507 NQQSETKAPQ
-515 PDRRADRTRAGRNPK
+515 
-530 SVRTLHSNCVLS
+530 SVHTLHSNCVLS

-584 VLDRFYGCGSPTT
+584 VLDRFYGCGSPTI
-597 IAKVLAGETMADLG
+597 IAKVLAGETMVDLG

-626 PKGKIYGIDM
+626 PMGKIYGIDM
-636 TDKMLKVANENR
+636 TDEMLKVANENK
-648 HLVAKNLGY
+648 HLVAKSLGY

-674 RTVDLITSNCVI
+674 GTVDLITSNCVI
-686 NLSPDKKAV
+686 NLSPDKRAV

-705 HGRIVISDI
+705 HGRIIISDI
-714 VSQEETPPYLKL
+714 ISEEETPPYLKL

-746 WLEQAGFY
+746 YLEQAGFY

-780 KFKKK
+780 KFEKK

-829 NLPYAGQFT
+829 NFPYAGQFT

-848 SYGCSPSEDG
+848 SYSCSPSEEG

>member
-1 MEINEKSV
+1 LEVGVKMEINEKSV
-9 FYAPDY
+9 FYVPDY

-35 ITDKRGSQILDDIK
+35 ITDKRGSQIMDDIK
-49 NCKNVKDLMRN
+49 NGKSVKGLMHN
-60 YADNFDMDYTKAW
+60 YASNFDMDYTKAW
-73 LEVYTFLK
+73 LEVHTFLK

-90 SKPVKKVDYA
+90 SEPVKRVDYA

-107 TYKLNELWIHTN
+107 AYKLNELWIHTN

-132 SSPGEDNGLSTET
+132 SSPSGDKGLSTEA
-145 IKRVIDEAVILG
+145 IKRVIDEAAILG

-171 KDIFDLIDYVCNRK
+171 KDIFELIDYVCSHK

-195 TLLKGETIERLKRC
+195 TLLEGETVERLQKC

-227 NDPLRGKGSFN
+227 NDPLRGKGSFD
-238 LIVEGIKNVV
+238 LIVEGIKNIV
-248 ETGYSPTVTTVVTN
+248 EAGYFPTVTTVVTN
-262 SNIDDI
+262 SNIEDI
-268 QEITKLLALSGVK
+268 QETTKLLALLGVK
-281 THHLLWAHK
+281 THHLLWAHR

-299 NSIPSIDK
+299 NTIPPIDK
-307 VIEVTRRVKVVAGE
+307 VIEVTGKVKAVAGE

-366 SFAGYEDLKCGSILI
+366 SFAGHEGLKCGTVLDSP
-381 NTLREIWENSN
+381 LREVWDNSN

-399 ATLQNKEKCKGCHIK
+399 ATLQNKEKCRECHIK

-428 SENGFKLESDKFPS
+428 SENGFKLETDRFPS
-442 DIGIHALDPYCDL
+442 DIGVHALDPYCDL

-468 EARKKMMDRKTG
+468 EAGKKMMDRKTG
-480 FGAPTVLRS
+480 FSAPTVLRS

-494 LNCGLQ
+494 SVCG
-500 IADCEME
+500 ADEQVPE
-507 NLKSEIPG
+507 SGFDNRQSPIVG
-515 PDRRADRTRAGRNPK
+515 HQ
-530 SVRTLHSNCVLS
+530 SQVHTLHSNCVLS

-584 VLDRFYGCGSPTT
+584 VLDRFYGCGSPTI
-597 IAKVLAGETMADLG
+597 IAKVSEGETMVDLG

-626 PKGKIYGIDM
+626 PTGKIYGIDM
-636 TDKMLKVANENR
+636 TDEMLKVANENR

-674 RTVDLITSNCVI
+674 STVDLITSNCVI

-714 VSQEETPPYLKL
+714 VSEEETPPYLKL

-746 WLEQAGFY
+746 YLEQAGFY
-754 GLQTLSKVFWKE
+754 GLQILSKVFWKE
-766 VEGYS
+766 VEGYL

-780 KFKKK
+780 KFEKK
-785 ESCVYIGQKAIYHGP
+785 ESCVYIGQKVIYHGP

-829 NLPYAGQFT
+829 NFPYAGQFT

-848 SYGCSPSEDG
+848 SYSCSPSEEG

>member
-35 ITDKRGSQILDDIK
+35 ITDKRGSQIIDDIK
-49 NCKNVKDLMRN
+49 HCKNVKELINN
-60 YADNFDMDYTKAW
+60 YANNFDMDYTRAW
-73 LEVYTFLK
+73 LEVHTLLK
-81 DLIRSKFLT
+81 DLIRSEFLT
-90 SKPVKKVDYA
+90 SEPVKKVAYT

-107 TYKLNELWIHTN
+107 ADRLNELWIHTN

-132 SSPGEDNGLSTET
+132 SSPSEDGGLSTES
-145 IKRVIDEAVILG
+145 IKKIIDEAAVLG
-157 TSRFYFTGGEPFMR
+157 TSRFYFTGGEPLKR
-171 KDIFDLIDYVCNRK
+171 KDIFELIDYICNQK
-185 ESELIILTNG
+185 KSELIILTNG
-195 TLLKGETIERLKRC
+195 TLLKGEAIEKLQQFDK
-209 NKELLK
+209 NLLK

-220 DGSRPEI
+220 DGSKPKI
-227 NDPLRGKGSFN
+227 NDPLRGKGSFY
-238 LIVEGIKNVV
+238 LIVEGIKNIVS
-248 ETGYSPTVTTVVTN
+248 TGFSPTVTTVVAN

-268 QEITKLLALSGVK
+268 PETTKMLASLGVK

-299 NSIPSIDK
+299 NSIPPIDK
-307 VIEVTRRVKVVAGE
+307 VIEVTRKVKEVARE

-327 NYDSYKFRANSNRG
+327 NHDSYKFRANSNRG

-351 DSLCVYSNGDVYPSA
+351 DSMCVYSNGDVYPSA
-366 SFAGYEDLKCGSILI
+366 SFAGHAGLRCGNVLD

-399 ATLQNKEKCKGCHIK
+399 ATLQNKDKCRECHIK

-428 SENGFKLESDKFPS
+428 SENGFKLESDKFPE
-442 DIGIHALDPYCDL
+442 DVGIHALDPYCDL

-461 NVIFELA
+461 DVIFELA
-468 EARKKMMDRKTG
+468 EVRKKMQERKTG
-480 FGAPTVLRS
+480 FSAPTVLRS
-489 MGEGA
+489 MGDGA
-494 LNCGLQ
+494 AVCG
-500 IADCEME
+500 AD
-507 NLKSEIPG
+507 KQV
-515 PDRRADRTRAGRNPK
+515 ADSQ
-530 SVRTLHSNCVLS
+530 SVYTLHSNCVLS
-542 FDVDKPRSIVREFYG
+542 FDVDKPRSIVRDFYG

-567 CCPTKNTQEDTS
+567 CCPTKNSQEDTS

-584 VLDRFYGCGSPTT
+584 VLDRFYGCGSPTI
-597 IAKVLAGETMADLG
+597 IAKVLPGETMVDLG

-619 IAAKKVG
+619 IAAKRVG

-636 TDKMLKVANENR
+636 TDEMLKVANENKL
-648 HLVAKNLGY
+648 LVAKNLGY

-668 DIPVED
+668 DIPVD
-674 RTVDLITSNCVI
+674 SGTVDLITSNCVV

-695 FNEMWRILKD
+695 FNEMWRVLKD

-714 VSQEETPPYLKL
+714 VSQVETPPNLKL

-746 WLEQAGFY
+746 YLEQAGFY

-771 FYSVTLRGY
+771 YYSVTLRGY
-780 KFKKK
+780 KFEKKDG
-785 ESCVYIGQKAIYHGP
+785 CVYIGQRAIYHGP

-810 LFPRNEPVEV
+810 LFPRNESVEV
-820 CTDTAAKLS
+820 CTDTAKKLS
-829 NLPYAGQFT
+829 NPPYTGQFT
-838 ILNAD
+838 IFNV
-843 NENAA
+843 N
-848 SYGCSPSEDG
+848 DG
-858 VPCC
+858 NSAPYSCNTPEEEGVSCC

>member
-1 MEINEKSV
+1 LEVGVKMEINEKSV
-9 FYAPDY
+9 FYVPDY

-35 ITDKRGSQILDDIK
+35 ITDKRGSQIMDDIK
-49 NCKNVKDLMRN
+49 NGKSVKGLMHN
-60 YADNFDMDYTKAW
+60 YASNFDMDYTKAW
-73 LEVYTFLK
+73 LEVHTFLK

-90 SKPVKKVDYA
+90 SEPVKRVDYA

-107 TYKLNELWIHTN
+107 AYKLNELWIHTN

-132 SSPGEDNGLSTET
+132 SSPSGDKGLSTEA
-145 IKRVIDEAVILG
+145 IKRVIDEAAILG

-171 KDIFDLIDYVCNRK
+171 KDIFELIDYVCSHK

-195 TLLKGETIERLKRC
+195 TLLEGETVERLQKC

-227 NDPLRGKGSFN
+227 NDPLRGKGSFD
-238 LIVEGIKNVV
+238 LIVEGIKNIV
-248 ETGYSPTVTTVVTN
+248 EAGYFPTVTTVVTN
-262 SNIDDI
+262 SNIEDI
-268 QEITKLLALSGVK
+268 QETTKLLALLGVK
-281 THHLLWAHK
+281 THHLLWAHR

-299 NSIPSIDK
+299 NTIPPIDK
-307 VIEVTRRVKVVAGE
+307 VIEVTGKVKAVAGE

-366 SFAGYEDLKCGSILI
+366 SFAGHEGLKCGTVLDSP
-381 NTLREIWENSN
+381 LREVWDNSN

-399 ATLQNKEKCKGCHIK
+399 ATLQNKEKCRECHIK

-428 SENGFKLESDKFPS
+428 SENGFKLETDRFPS
-442 DIGIHALDPYCDL
+442 DIGVHALDPYCDL

-468 EARKKMMDRKTG
+468 EAGKKMMDRKTG
-480 FGAPTVLRS
+480 FSAPTVLRS

-494 LNCGLQ
+494 SVCG
-500 IADCEME
+500 ADEQVPE
-507 NLKSEIPG
+507 SGFDNRQSPIVG
-515 PDRRADRTRAGRNPK
+515 HQ
-530 SVRTLHSNCVLS
+530 SQVHTLHSNCVLS

-584 VLDRFYGCGSPTT
+584 VLDRFYGCGSPTI
-597 IAKVLAGETMADLG
+597 IAKVSEGETMVDLG

-626 PKGKIYGIDM
+626 PTGKIYGIDM
-636 TDKMLKVANENR
+636 TDEMLKVANENR

-674 RTVDLITSNCVI
+674 STVDLITSNCVI

-714 VSQEETPPYLKL
+714 VSEEETPPYLKL

-746 WLEQAGFY
+746 YLEQAGFY
-754 GLQTLSKVFWKE
+754 GLQILSKVFWKE
-766 VEGYS
+766 VEGYL

-780 KFKKK
+780 KFEKK

-829 NLPYAGQFT
+829 NFPYAGQFT

-848 SYGCSPSEDG
+848 SYSCSPSEEG